1 MYGIVA
7 DVTGP
12 EFEHVQRSFLLLR
25 WKLVLIYSRRRALL
39 LILKE
44 ENRFK
49 SVFWPLQRI
58 SVFLIAHRTVKKVF
72 LWVG

>member
-49 SVFWPLQRI
+49 SVF
-58 SVFLIAHRTVKKVF
+58 
-72 LWVG
+72 